1 MTAVVVVG
9 AQWGDEGKGKIVD
22 YLAESA
28 DVVARYAGGPNAGH
42 TLVVGD
48 DKVIVRLVPSGI
60 LRSHKLC
67 VMGQGMVV
75 DPLLLV
81 DEIEDLER
89 RGHHVDGRLF
99 ISYRAHLILPHHI
112 IADGLREQALSPTKA
127 IGTTRRGIGP
137 AYEDKIAR
145 RGLPAVAL
153 LDMDR
158 AAELVERALQ
168 AWAPFF
174 ASKSEA
180 LPKTQEVIEKLRP
193 AAERIVPLLGDTSQL
208 IADHIG
214 QGQSVLFEGAQ
225 GTLLD
230 IDHGTYP
237 FVTSSSAIAGG
248 VCTGCGLGPRVISR
262 VLGAAKAYIT
272 RVGGG
277 PFPTE
282 LDDVAGEHMRRV
294 GAEFGSVTGRPRR
307 AGWLDLPA
315 LRYAVRVNGLDA
327 LVLTKLDVLTG
338 LDPIRVCVAYDTPN
352 GRTSVLPVDRFD
364 HLDGI
369 TPVYEELPG
378 WSEPIDKVRSFEQLP
393 RNARAYVEYI
403 EKACAV
409 PCDLVSV
416 GPGRDA
422 IMVRRHPFEGR
433 TS

>member
-42 TLVVGD
+42 TLVVGG

-60 LRSHKLC
+60 LRHDKMC
-67 VMGQGMVV
+67 IMGHGMVV
-75 DPLLLV
+75 DPALLV
-81 DEIEDLER
+81 EEIDDLQK

-112 IADGLREQALSPTKA
+112 LADGLREQALSAANA

-137 AYEDKIAR
+137 AYEDKAAR

-153 LDMDR
+153 RDLDR
-158 AAELVERALQ
+158 ATELVDRTLQ

-174 ASKSEA
+174 AASGQA
-180 LPKTQEVIEKLRP
+180 LPRTQDVIDNLRP
-193 AAERIVPLLGDTSQL
+193 LAERIVPLLADTSQL
-208 IADHIG
+208 LDDQLRAGH
-214 QGQSVLFEGAQ
+214 SVLFEGAQ

-248 VCTGCGLGPRVISR
+248 ACTGSGIGPRAISR
-262 VLGAAKAYIT
+262 VVGAAKAYVT

-282 LDDVAGEHMRRV
+282 LEDAAGEHMKKV

-315 LRYAVRVNGLDA
+315 LRYAVRVNGLDS

-338 LDPIRVCVAYDTPN
+338 IDPIRVCVAYDRPD

-364 HLDGI
+364 HLDNI
-369 TPVYEELPG
+369 SPVYEELPG
-378 WSEPIDKVRSFEQLP
+378 WSEPIDKVRRFEDLP
-393 RNARAYVEYI
+393 AAARGYVDYV
-403 EKACAV
+403 EKACGI
-409 PCDLVSV
+409 PCDLISV
-416 GPGRDA
+416 GPGREA
-422 IMVRRHPFEGR
+422 IMVRRHPFEA
-433 TS
+433 

>member
-42 TLVVGD
+42 TLVVGG

-60 LRSHKLC
+60 LRHDKMC
-67 VMGQGMVV
+67 IMGHGMVV
-75 DPLLLV
+75 DPALLV
-81 DEIEDLER
+81 EEIDDLHK

-112 IADGLREQALSPTKA
+112 LADGLREQALSAANA

-137 AYEDKIAR
+137 AYEDKAAR

-153 LDMDR
+153 RDLDR
-158 AAELVERALQ
+158 ATELVDRTLQ

-174 ASKSEA
+174 AASGQA
-180 LPKTQEVIEKLRP
+180 LPRTQDVIDNLRP
-193 AAERIVPLLGDTSQL
+193 LAERIVPLLADTSQL
-208 IADHIG
+208 LDDQLRAGH
-214 QGQSVLFEGAQ
+214 SVLFEGAQ

-248 VCTGCGLGPRVISR
+248 ACTGSGIGPRALSR
-262 VLGAAKAYIT
+262 VVGAAKAYVT

-282 LDDVAGEHMRRV
+282 LEDAAGEHMKKV

-315 LRYAVRVNGLDA
+315 LRYAVRVNGLDS

-338 LDPIRVCVAYDTPN
+338 IDPIRVCVAYDRPD

-364 HLDGI
+364 HLDNI
-369 TPVYEELPG
+369 SPVYEELPG
-378 WSEPIDKVRSFEQLP
+378 WSEPIDKVRRFEDLP
-393 RNARAYVEYI
+393 AAARGYVDYI
-403 EKACAV
+403 EKACGI
-409 PCDLVSV
+409 PCDLISV
-416 GPGRDA
+416 GPGREA
-422 IMVRRHPFEGR
+422 IMVRRHPFEA
-433 TS
+433 

>member
-42 TLVVGD
+42 TLVVGG

-60 LRSHKLC
+60 LRHDKMC
-67 VMGQGMVV
+67 IMGHGMVV
-75 DPLLLV
+75 DPALLV
-81 DEIEDLER
+81 DEIDDLHK

-112 IADGLREQALSPTKA
+112 LADGLREQALSAANA

-137 AYEDKIAR
+137 AYEDKAAR

-153 LDMDR
+153 RDLDR
-158 AAELVERALQ
+158 ATELVDRALQ

-174 ASKSEA
+174 AASGQA
-180 LPKTQEVIEKLRP
+180 LPRTQDVIDKLRP
-193 AAERIVPLLGDTSQL
+193 LAERIVPLLADTSQL
-208 IADHIG
+208 LDDQLRAGH
-214 QGQSVLFEGAQ
+214 SVLFEGAQ

-248 VCTGCGLGPRVISR
+248 ACTGSGIGPRAISR
-262 VLGAAKAYIT
+262 VVGAAKAYVT

-282 LDDVAGEHMRRV
+282 LEDAAGEHMKKV

-315 LRYAVRVNGLDA
+315 LRYAVRVNGLDS

-338 LDPIRVCVAYDTPN
+338 IDPIRVCVAYDRPD
-352 GRTSVLPVDRFD
+352 GRTNVLPVDRFD
-364 HLDGI
+364 HLDNI
-369 TPVYEELPG
+369 SPVYEELPG
-378 WSEPIDKVRSFEQLP
+378 WSEPIDKVRRFEDLP
-393 RNARAYVEYI
+393 PAARGYVDFI
-403 EKACAV
+403 EKACGT
-409 PCDLVSV
+409 PCDLISV
-416 GPGRDA
+416 GPGREA
-422 IMVRRHPFEGR
+422 IMVRRHPFEA
-433 TS
+433 